1 MRLSLYPGHA
11 IRLLLIDIT
20 FSVCDI
26 DITCFD
32 KYLKNGSHNRSSFLI
47 AVSGEN
53 RKICWYL
60 EAIHFLCFDNTYWNV
75 RWSGWCVWEGK
86 LVNITYSYVRSE
98 MPAVRTRRII
108 WMSLKCVAILQ
119 IWYFLVVTC
128 NHWDI
133 LLLSKVVIIVRIMW
147 YSFVRKIEKIFEGL
161 KKIIP
166 S

>member
-53 RKICWYL
+53 RKYAGTLRQYIFYVLIIHIGMCD
-60 EAIHFLCFDNTYWNV
+60 EAGDV
-75 RWSGWCVWEGK
+75 SGKG
-86 LVNITYSYVRSE
+86 
-98 MPAVRTRRII
+98 
-108 WMSLKCVAILQ
+108 SL
-119 IWYFLVVTC
+119 
-128 NHWDI
+128 
-133 LLLSKVVIIVRIMW
+133 
-147 YSFVRKIEKIFEGL
+147 
-161 KKIIP
+161 
-166 S
+166 